1 MSFVVLITEGL
12 LLLSCS
18 PLADVE
24 LDRLCPF
31 AHLIGSLPSLQALLK
46 VSILRRLELRDDL
59 FDLLSALRLNVNC
72 HELNIVAESFK
83 VEDFL
88 GEFENHCEG
97 CP

>member
-1 MSFVVLITEGL
+1 MSFVVLVSEGL
-12 LLLSCS
+12 LFLGCS

-46 VSILRRLELRDDL
+46 VSILRGLELGDDL
-59 FDLLSALRLNVNC
+59 FDLLSAFRLNVNC
-72 HELNIVAESFK
+72 HELDIVAESFK

-88 GEFENHCEG
+88 GKFKNHCEG